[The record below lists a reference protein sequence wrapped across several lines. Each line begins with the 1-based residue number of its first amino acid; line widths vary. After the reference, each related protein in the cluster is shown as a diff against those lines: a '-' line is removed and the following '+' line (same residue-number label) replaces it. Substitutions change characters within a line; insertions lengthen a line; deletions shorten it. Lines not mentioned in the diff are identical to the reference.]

1 MSNELTLLT
10 LTAAS
15 IGFLHTLLGPD
26 HYLPFVFMAQAG
38 RWSRTKTV
46 AVTLACGVGHVLSSV
61 VLGVAG
67 IALGLAVSNL
77 EAIQAVRGQVAGY
90 VLIAFG
96 LVYLVWG
103 LRRAARQRPHS
114 HLHRHA
120 DGTVHVGLHVH
131 QGDHLHVHTVEGEGR
146 AASVARLSPWFLFTI
161 FVFGPCESL
170 IPLLMYP
177 AARGSYWGVALV
189 TLTFAAVTL
198 ATMLAAVLV
207 CAAGV
212 QRVPRHFAGLERYTH
227 ALAGGTL
234 AFCGAA
240 IQFLG
245 L

>member
-1 MSNELTLLT
+1 M
-10 LTAAS
+10 
-15 IGFLHTLLGPD
+15 
-26 HYLPFVFMAQAG
+26 
-38 RWSRTKTV
+38 
-46 AVTLACGVGHVLSSV
+46 LSSV

-114 HLHRHA
+114 HFHRHA

-131 QGDHLHVHTVEGEGR
+131 EGDHLHVHTVEGESR

-207 CAAGV
+207 GAAGV
-212 QRVPRHFAGLERYTH
+212 KRLPRHFAGLERYTH